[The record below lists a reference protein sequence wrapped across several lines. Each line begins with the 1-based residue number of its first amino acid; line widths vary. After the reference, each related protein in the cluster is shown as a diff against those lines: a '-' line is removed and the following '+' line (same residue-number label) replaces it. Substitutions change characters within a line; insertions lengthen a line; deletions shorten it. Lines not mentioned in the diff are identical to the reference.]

1 MKIILTLI
9 VFFFSQIGLANN
21 LPYELK
27 GKQVIALNKFTKA
40 LDEISR
46 FGDGALLIF
55 LDLMSECNSK
65 DSILKRASKGDQIAR
80 YWLVSMHFEGM
91 CVEQD
96 VEKGLNLLH
105 ELGNEGYAFAQ
116 RDLGYLY
123 SIGKYN
129 NGKFTIKNIVTKDKK
144 KAFYWFEKGAMQ
156 NDGPSA
162 TYYGD
167 YFLLGEIVPQDFIKA
182 EKYLKIGKRGKNLLG
197 VKQAYLK
204 LTRLYL
210 TYSQFASNQSD
221 FQKVLFY
228 SDKALKEAK
237 DCGNIGFA
245 ECMLMAS
252 ILLEAENPVESYM
265 WANLATAFNEDS
277 ATKKLVQEKALERR
291 NKLSKKMTLDQILLA
306 QKLTNEW
313 LPSISH

>member
-1 MKIILTLI
+1 MKIILSLI
-9 VFFFSQIGLANN
+9 VFLFSQISLANN

-27 GKQVIALNKFTKA
+27 GKQAVALNQFTKA
-40 LDEISR
+40 LADISR
-46 FGDGALLIF
+46 YGDDALLIF
-55 LDLMSECNSK
+55 LDLMSECNTK
-65 DSILKRASKGDQIAR
+65 DSILKRASEGEQIAR
-80 YWLVSMHFEGM
+80 YWLVSMYFEGM

-105 ELGNEGYAFAQ
+105 GLGNEGYAFAQ
-116 RDLGYLY
+116 RDLGILY

-129 NGKFTIKNIVTKDKK
+129 NGTFTIKNIVIKDKK

-162 TYYGD
+162 TYYGE
-167 YFLLGEIVPQDFIKA
+167 FFFSGEVVAQDFIKA
-182 EKYLKIGKRGKNLLG
+182 EKYLKIGKRGKNLSG
-197 VKQAYLK
+197 VKQAYLS
-204 LTRLYL
+204 LSQLYL
-210 TYSQFASNQSD
+210 TYAQFASNQSD

-228 SDKALKEAK
+228 SDKALKETK
-237 DCGNIGFA
+237 DCGNIGFS

-252 ILLEAENPVESYM
+252 ILIEVENPVESYM

-277 ATKKLVQEKALERR
+277 STKKLVQQKALERR

-313 LPSISH
+313 LPSNSY